1 MYCVLKVNQ
10 GHTCTVD
17 INYPNAPYFS
27 AIIKII
33 FITRSPVS
41 VNTTKITKS
50 NIGKTR
56 WVIGSDIKRL
66 ITEITSGIE
75 WKLVNRNA
83 IILTTQMLLPFTERN
98 NPSHVQYF

>member
-17 INYPNAPYFS
+17 TNYPNAPYFS
-27 AIIKII
+27 DIIKII

-41 VNTTKITKS
+41 VNTKITKS

-56 WVIGSDIKRL
+56 WVIGSDIKAPDY
-66 ITEITSGIE
+66 
-75 WKLVNRNA
+75 RNH
-83 IILTTQMLLPFTERN
+83 QWN
-98 NPSHVQYF
+98 